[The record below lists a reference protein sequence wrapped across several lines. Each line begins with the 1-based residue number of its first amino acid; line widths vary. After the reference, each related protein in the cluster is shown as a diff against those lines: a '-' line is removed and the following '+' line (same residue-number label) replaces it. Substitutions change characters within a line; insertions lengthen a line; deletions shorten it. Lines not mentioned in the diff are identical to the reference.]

1 MIQMPASPS
10 RASQSRPGSWAG
22 LMTSLLH
29 FSIAHLLCF
38 SQFRVLCEGWGAGLA
53 LSQGEPTVGMG
64 RPPSIPSRN
73 QQDPGQAGQG
83 SASSRSGK
91 GALTFARSLA
101 AAALSTSPK
110 RGPGPSP
117 QLGVGSRR
125 FPGRRHLPPAFRYP
139 RPNLGLH

>member
-1 MIQMPASPS
+1 
-10 RASQSRPGSWAG
+10 
-22 LMTSLLH
+22 
-29 FSIAHLLCF
+29 
-38 SQFRVLCEGWGAGLA
+38 
-53 LSQGEPTVGMG
+53 MG

-110 RGPGPSP
+110 RALGHPHSWVWVLVDFQEGGTCLQPFLTPGQTWVYTSFDFTVPS
-117 QLGVGSRR
+117 LT
-125 FPGRRHLPPAFRYP
+125 
-139 RPNLGLH
+139 